1 MLILPFFAGYIGLW
15 RAKLGTDQRN
25 FASGKTRSEV
35 ITKLLTNAG
44 PDY

>member
-1 MLILPFFAGYIGLW
+1 MIIYPFFAGYIGLW
-15 RAKLGTDQRN
+15 HDKVGTDERSY
-25 FASGKTRSEV
+25 ASGKTRSEV